1 MRRNP
6 VRETKKKFDDNC
18 IRPRLLTTKRRG
30 NNDDHVNNII
40 DKKHTKLSTVP
51 YMNTRSVTKKMYNVG
66 ASYQAPTVKDEIE
79 WKEWPIHG
87 MHERP
92 IYHPQV

>member
-51 YMNTRSVTKKMYNVG
+51 YMNTRSVTKKCITSVRLIKH
-66 ASYQAPTVKDEIE
+66 QLLRTK
-79 WKEWPIHG
+79 
-87 MHERP
+87 
-92 IYHPQV
+92 